1 MKFVK
6 KNDFSKTNLAK
17 VELLIMKQ
25 YFCKQKNIFF
35 YMKNNPNKKNSLK
48 HVLFGSLIGTTI
60 EFFDFYIY
68 ANAAVLV
75 FPQLFFPGSDSTMA
89 TLESL
94 ATFSI
99 AFLSRPLGSAFFGHY
114 GDKIGRKFTLVAAL
128 LTMGISTVTIGF
140 LPSYASIGVAAP
152 LLLMLCRFG
161 QGVGLGG
168 EWGGAVLLAIENA
181 PPNKR
186 AWYGM
191 FPQLGAPIGL
201 LLSGGTFLLLTDS
214 MSSADFMDYGWRI
227 PFIASS
233 LLVIVGFYIRT
244 KITETPSFENSKNA
258 HEEVKIPFLTLVK
271 SYKNQLIFGTLG
283 AVTTFLVF
291 YLMTVFTLSW
301 VTSDL
306 GYVKRD
312 ALLIQLFS
320 VLFFAL
326 FIPISALVAD
336 KIGRRKIL
344 IITTIAIAVFGFFF
358 SIFLNSG
365 SPFLVTAFVC
375 IGMSLMG
382 FTYGPLGTFL
392 SELFPTTVRYSGAS
406 LTFNLAGIL
415 GAAFAPMIAIWLAS
429 TYGLSYV
436 GFYLTGAAIIS
447 LVSFIVISKK
457 THQF

>member
-1 MKFVK
+1 M
-6 KNDFSKTNLAK
+6 
-17 VELLIMKQ
+17 E
-25 YFCKQKNIFF
+25 
-35 YMKNNPNKKNSLK
+35 NNPNKKNSLK

-75 FPQLFFPGSDSTMA
+75 FPQLFFPGSDPTMA

-214 MSSADFMDYGWRI
+214 MSSEDFMDYGWRI

-258 HEEVKIPFLTLVK
+258 HEEVKVPFLTLVK
-271 SYKNQLIFGTLG
+271 SYKNQLIFGTLA

-291 YLMTVFTLSW
+291 YLMTVFALSW
-301 VTSDL
+301 ITSDL

-312 ALLIQLFS
+312 GLLIQLFS

-336 KIGRRKIL
+336 KIGRRKVL
-344 IITTIAIAVFGFFF
+344 IFTTIAIAFFGFFF
-358 SIFLNSG
+358 SLFLNSG

-415 GAAFAPMIAIWLAS
+415 GAAFAPIIAISLA
-429 TYGLSYV
+429 TNYGLNYV
-436 GFYLTGAAIIS
+436 GFYLTGAALIS
-447 LVSFIVISKK
+447 LISFLVISKK
-457 THQF
+457 VHQF

>member
-1 MKFVK
+1 
-6 KNDFSKTNLAK
+6 
-17 VELLIMKQ
+17 MKQ
-25 YFCKQKNIFF
+25 QS
-35 YMKNNPNKKNSLK
+35 KKTNSLK

-75 FPQLFFPGSDSTMA
+75 FPQLFFPGEDSSLA
-89 TLESL
+89 TLQSL

-128 LTMGISTVTIGF
+128 LTMGISTVAIGL

-181 PPNKR
+181 PANKR

-201 LLSGGTFLLLTDS
+201 LLSGGTFLLLTDT
-214 MSSADFMDYGWRI
+214 MSPENFLEYGWRI

-233 LLVIVGFYIRT
+233 LLVVVGFYIRL
-244 KITETPSFENSKNA
+244 KITETPAFEKA
-258 HEEVKIPFLTLVK
+258 KVAQEEVKIPFMTIIK
-271 SYKNQLIFGTLG
+271 SYKNELIFGTFS
-283 AVTTFLVF
+283 AITTFLVF

-301 VTSDL
+301 ATSDL
-306 GYVKRD
+306 GYSKRVF
-312 ALLIQLFS
+312 LLMQLFS

-326 FIPISALVAD
+326 FIPVSAVLAD
-336 KIGRRKIL
+336 KIGRRKML
-344 IITTIAIAVFGFFF
+344 VTATTAIAIFGFTF
-358 SIFLNSG
+358 SYFMNSG
-365 SPFLVTAFVC
+365 STGMMIFFLCT
-375 IGMSLMG
+375 GMTLMG

-392 SELFPTTVRYSGAS
+392 SELFPTAVRYSGAS
-406 LTFNLAGIL
+406 LTFNLAGII
-415 GAAFAPMIAIWLAS
+415 GAAFAPMIAIWLATNYS
-429 TYGLSYV
+429 LTYV
-436 GFYLTGAAIIS
+436 GFYLTFAAIIS
-447 LVSFIVISKK
+447 LFSLLVISRKEHK
-457 THQF
+457 F